1 MLWTCPACTIQIEH
15 EQDRPLP
22 RKVYRCHV
30 CRLEL
35 VLDEHASKLVV
46 VPFARL
52 NPSERESKI
61 AARR

>member
-1 MLWTCPACTIQIEH
+1 MAWTCPACSIQIEH

-22 RKVYRCHV
+22 KKVYRCHV

-46 VPFARL
+46 VPFAASSQ
-52 NPSERESKI
+52 PEDQPKI
-61 AARR
+61 AVR